1 MEIIWTKKSQQ
12 ALNIIYDYL
21 SVEDEIL
28 AKEITSFI
36 INAVRI
42 KIYNYKHIGRAGRI
56 LGTREL
62 VLSQYPYI
70 IIYAVK
76 NNCLYIVNIL
86 HTSMKYPKK

>member
-12 ALNIIYDYL
+12 ALNVIYEYI
-21 SVEDEIL
+21 SAENEIL
-28 AKEITSFI
+28 AKEITACI
-36 INAVRI
+36 INTVKI
-42 KIYNYKHIGRAGRI
+42 KIYNYKHIGKAGRI
-56 LGTREL
+56 LGTREF

-76 NNCLYIVNIL
+76 NNSLYVVNIL